1 MNSVRVLL
9 LLALGLLASVVGVS
23 QEPLRPAAAT
33 TDASQVV
40 EQMRGF
46 SMQLSAGAPSDG
58 KIDPVQRRRIE
69 IIKSLHRLGGV
80 ALPALTRA
88 LSDPD
93 VQMRRNAALALINLG
108 GGYVAEAQPR
118 LDIREAMPALI
129 RATEDADAD
138 VRAWAAHALAEMGPG
153 AEPAIPALIRLLS
166 DKEEGPRNTS
176 CIALGRI
183 GPAAREALP
192 ALQEALHDPSRD
204 VRWFA
209 QQAIE
214 KIGQP

>member
-1 MNSVRVLL
+1 MYSVRVLL
-9 LLALGLLASVVGVS
+9 LLAHGLLASVAGAG
-23 QEPLRPAAAT
+23 QEPHRQSAAP

-40 EQMRGF
+40 ERMRGF
-46 SMQLSAGAPSDG
+46 SMQMSAAAPSDG
-58 KIDPVQRRRIE
+58 KADPLQRRRID
-69 IIKSLHRLGGV
+69 IIKSLRRLGEG

-88 LSDPD
+88 LNDPD
-93 VQMRRNAALALINLG
+93 VQMRRNAAIALINLG
-108 GGYVAEAQPR
+108 GGYVAEARPR
-118 LDIREAMPALI
+118 LDIRGATPALI
-129 RATEDADAD
+129 RATEDADAS

-153 AEPAIPALIRLLS
+153 AAPAIPALIRLLG

-176 CIALGRI
+176 CLALGKI

-192 ALQEALHDPSRD
+192 ALLEALHDPSRD
-204 VRWFA
+204 VRVFA